1 MRANEFIYSVCQRA
15 CMVAVSSCHGAC
27 VVVQIDGTDWRCQRP
42 ALARQ
47 LVAAAGSGGR
57 RQRLAAAASCSRRR
71 WREFVITEE
80 GPTCNSSQITG
91 WYSKDSSTNG
101 TERTSTSSDAV
112 DTSASNRNSSS
123 EPLKINISGIGF
135 RSSILWDSGRS
146 LVRRTSSAGAS
157 TQVCHLS
164 PTILIELQR
173 L

>member
-91 WYSKDSSTNG
+91 GYSKDSSTNG
-101 TERTSTSSDAV
+101 TKRTSTSLDAA
-112 DTSASNRNSSS
+112 DTSTNRNSSS

-146 LVRRTSSAGAS
+146 LVRRNSSAGA

-164 PTILIELQR
+164 PTIVIVLQQ